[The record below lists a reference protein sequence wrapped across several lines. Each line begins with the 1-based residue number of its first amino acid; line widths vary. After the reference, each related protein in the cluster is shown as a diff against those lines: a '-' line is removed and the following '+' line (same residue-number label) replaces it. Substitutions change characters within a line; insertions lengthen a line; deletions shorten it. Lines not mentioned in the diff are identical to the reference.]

1 MEVIIEKW
9 WELFDEASLEK
20 KVVLQTWIYGLFC
33 YIQDSQEKGEWEIAP
48 FEELFEYA
56 NEFMDLS
63 RDGLDLLSDE
73 FLNLRLSPLIEE
85 DFQKNYDKFTEKIN
99 GLSLEINI
107 TKDIFNGEDLS
118 EDTRKRVLVLL
129 GKIQEDSQKQEE
141 AQEAQELQKRKH
153 KIQTRRIHGRRA
165 ITPIKRKNG
174 RRALTLKSSNK

>member
-1 MEVIIEKW
+1 MEEIIEKW

-33 YIQDSQEKGEWEIAP
+33 YIQDSQENSEWEISP

-63 RDGLDLLSDE
+63 REGLDLLSDE
-73 FLNLRLSPLIEE
+73 FLNLRLSPLIDED

-107 TKDIFNGEDLS
+107 TKQIFNGEDLS

-129 GKIQEDSQKQEE
+129 GKIQEEVQEV
-141 AQEAQELQKRKH
+141 QEPQEQQKRKH

-174 RRALTLKSSNK
+174 RRAISLKNTNN

>member
-1 MEVIIEKW
+1 MEEIIEKW

-33 YIQDSQEKGEWEIAP
+33 YIQDSQENSEWEIAP

-63 RDGLDLLSDE
+63 REGLDLLSDE
-73 FLNLRLSPLIEE
+73 FLNLRLSPLIDED

-107 TKDIFNGEDLS
+107 TKQIFNGEDLS

-129 GKIQEDSQKQEE
+129 GKIQEE
-141 AQEAQELQKRKH
+141 AQEPQEPQEQQKRKH

-174 RRALTLKSSNK
+174 RRAISLKNTNK

>member
-1 MEVIIEKW
+1 MEEIIEKW

-33 YIQDSQEKGEWEIAP
+33 YIQDSQENSEWEISP

-63 RDGLDLLSDE
+63 REGLDLLSDE
-73 FLNLRLSPLIEE
+73 FLNLRLSPLIDED

-107 TKDIFNGEDLS
+107 TKQIFNGEDLS

-129 GKIQEDSQKQEE
+129 GKIQEEV
-141 AQEAQELQKRKH
+141 QEAQEPQEPQKRKH

-174 RRALTLKSSNK
+174 RRAISLKSSNR